1 VAVSSPLIG
10 LPFWSS
16 GVAMRWVVPPIG
28 TPAVARAT

>member
-16 GVAMRWVVPPIG
+16 GVAVSWVAPIG
-28 TPAVARAT
+28 TLTVARTT